1 MALRLTNRFP
11 GTKAPRNQALW
22 ETSFQGAKE
31 SRRQGTPS
39 SSLIGRKASR
49 LPVSRAAWSP
59 GQWVYRDQG
68 TKVPGKI
75 AAQRPSRR
83 RRLDAWLFK
92 APAQHNNLGTK
103 APLQAGPLGQW
114 RTWTTIQLHHQAD
127 RSAKSSRD
135 ADVFHGN
142 EQSRQA
148 LNGNKESN
156 PPWNQVAKAPWEPR
170 RQVGWK
176 AGSMD
181 DLENPPAGEMRNW
194 VSSWL
199 ATKAPH
205 EPRNM
210 GNRQPCN
217 QRSKKASVIRRPGA
231 KVSSSPSRQVD
242 WAFQDPRRHGVL
254 APGGGGGPSELGSK
268 AERRPRD
275 RRLPPT
281 ADREPRSGGGQGFRR
296 FRRRGNPPAK
306 SPRRN
311 ARQGAFSAEA
321 HRSRCKLATR
331 RFDNATSMNQGSKA
345 SSRLGNLKPWCK
357 GVKEQGRHHHL
368 GSEQPRGQV
377 N

>member
-68 TKVPGKI
+68 AKVPGKI

-114 RTWTTIQLHHQAD
+114 RTWTTIQLHHQTD

-210 GNRQPCN
+210 GNLATKGARKP
-217 QRSKKASVIRRPGA
+217 ASYEDQAPR
-231 KVSSSPSRQVD
+231 
-242 WAFQDPRRHGVL
+242 FPRRQAGKL
-254 APGGGGGPSELGSK
+254 TGRSRIPGG
-268 AERRPRD
+268 
-275 RRLPPT
+275 
-281 ADREPRSGGGQGFRR
+281 
-296 FRRRGNPPAK
+296 
-306 SPRRN
+306 
-311 ARQGAFSAEA
+311 
-321 HRSRCKLATR
+321 
-331 RFDNATSMNQGSKA
+331 MA
-345 SSRLGNLKPWCK
+345 SWRLGGWWTK
-357 GVKEQGRHHHL
+357 
-368 GSEQPRGQV
+368 
-377 N
+377 